1 MSAGPSLDKT
11 TLVLPGERINLVGL
25 AERHIPLVVR
35 WRNDP
40 EIRQWFFFREPFTLE
55 SQSIWFQRYLADSSD
70 VTFAI
75 ELKAGRAIGTVGLYS
90 INAAEGS
97 AEFGRMMIGD
107 AGFRQHGY
115 GSEAA
120 KLCLEFA
127 GDALGTRRVSLIVS
141 SANRQA
147 LNLYR
152 RLGFVEAARYSKE
165 ASDGSRHDA
174 LELRCELSPRL
185 RERG

>member
-1 MSAGPSLDKT
+1 MITRVPPDKT

-25 AERHIPLVVR
+25 AERHMPPIVR

-40 EIRQWFFFREPFTLE
+40 EIQKWFFYREPFTLQ
-55 SQSIWFQRYLADSSD
+55 SQVAWYRRYLADSSD
-70 VTFAI
+70 VSFAI
-75 ELKAGRAIGTVGLYS
+75 ELKSGRTIGMIGLYS
-90 INAAEGS
+90 IDVVSGS

-107 AGFRQHGY
+107 ADFRRHGY
-115 GSEAA
+115 ASEAA

-127 GDALGTRRVSLIVS
+127 EEILGVRWISLVVNA
-141 SANRQA
+141 ANRQA
-147 LNLYR
+147 LILYY
-152 RLGFVEAARYSKE
+152 RLGFVEVRRYSKD